1 MRIHITYIQRTAPTI
16 RLLGCTLLLILTVAL
31 ASCANNY
38 SVGVDAED
46 QLTIN
51 AASCGELLEEYPDY
65 LAAENELA
73 ANIKDRVQTQVATNL
88 IGAATLAT
96 LGLGLFSF
104 DDTSDATAALAELR
118 AIRIAL
124 NTAIQTRGCK

>member
-1 MRIHITYIQRTAPTI
+1 MN
-16 RLLGCTLLLILTVAL
+16 LFSKTVLFIVIFSL

-38 SVGVDAED
+38 YAGVDAED
-46 QLTIN
+46 QQTIN
-51 AASCGELLEEYPDY
+51 AATCAELLEEYPDY

-73 ANIKDRVQTQVATNL
+73 ANLKDRVQTQVATNL

-104 DDTSDATAALAELR
+104 DDTSDASAALAELK

-124 NTAIQTRGCK
+124 ATAIQTRGCK

>member
-1 MRIHITYIQRTAPTI
+1 MKFLSR
-16 RLLGCTLLLILTVAL
+16 TLLVILTFSL
-31 ASCANNY
+31 LSCASNY

-46 QLTIN
+46 QQTIN
-51 AASCGELLEEYPDY
+51 AASCAELLEEYPDY

-73 ANIKDRVQTQVATNL
+73 RNIQGRVQTQVATNL

-104 DDTSDATAALAELR
+104 DDTSDATAALAELK
-118 AIRIAL
+118 AIRMAL
-124 NTAIQTRGCK
+124 ATAIQARGCNK